1 MSEPLRTFTD
11 APAVRQR
18 VPLLLGLVGPSG
30 SGKTYSALRLA
41 TGIVREV
48 GGEIFV
54 IDTEARRSLHY
65 ADTFRF
71 RHVEFKAPFGPLDYL
86 AAIEYC
92 VAKGATAVV
101 VDSMSHE
108 HEGPGGVLE
117 MHEQEAARLAAA
129 WKSTIDKVKFSAWIK
144 PKAQRQRLLNSVVQM
159 DRNFIFCFRAKEKL
173 KLVPGKD
180 PVALGWQA
188 IGGEEFVY
196 EMTMSL
202 LLPPNCGGVPDLSPE
217 AIGER
222 ALVKVPVQFRE
233 LLKNRRPL
241 DEDLGADLARWA
253 AGANP
258 EVVAL
263 LGDLRRAIESSM
275 PGSKPADRIRRL
287 CELLDLPQTKA
298 GVASATSLAPERV
311 RQAIAGLGAP
321 LAADPARA
329 ATAAPATLS
338 AADVEALAAGLRA
351 TGRWSEEDLLLTAEL
366 DGVRRL
372 ADAPAD
378 ALPRLREILNG
389 WAS

>member
-1 MSEPLRTFTD
+1 MSDALRSFQD
-11 APAVRQR
+11 VAAVRQR

-71 RHVEFKAPFGPLDYL
+71 RHVEFKAPFGPIDYL

-92 VAKGATAVV
+92 VAKGAAAIVI
-101 VDSMSHE
+101 DSMSHE

-117 MHEQEAARLAAA
+117 MHEREAERLAAA
-129 WKSTIDKVKFSAWIK
+129 WKSTVDKVKFSAWIN
-144 PKAQRQRLLNSVVQM
+144 PKSQRQRLLNSVVQM

-202 LLPPNCGGVPDLSPE
+202 LLPPGCGGVPDLSPE
-217 AIGER
+217 AVGER
-222 ALVKVPVQFRE
+222 ALVKVPAQFRG
-233 LLKNRRPL
+233 LLGSRQL

-253 AGANP
+253 AGASP
-258 EVVAL
+258 EVVGL
-263 LGDLRRAIESSM
+263 LGELRRAIEASM
-275 PGSKPADRIRRL
+275 PVATSASRMRRL
-287 CELLDLPQTKA
+287 SEALGVPDTKTGRLSA
-298 GVASATSLAPERV
+298 MFLAPDRVRAALAAVASPPPPDASPT
-311 RQAIAGLGAP
+311 I
-321 LAADPARA
+321 
-329 ATAAPATLS
+329 S
-338 AADVEALAAGLRA
+338 AADAEALAAALRDL
-351 TGRWSEEDLLLTAEL
+351 GRWSEEDLLLAAEVS
-366 DGVRRL
+366 GVRELRL
-372 ADAPAD
+372 APAD
-378 ALPRLREILNG
+378 ALPHLRAVLAG
-389 WAS
+389 WVEGGE